1 MLKLLARFARPYSGQ
16 LVAVVVLQLATVGAI
31 LFLPA
36 LNAQIIDDGI
46 ATGDTDVIWRL
57 GGIML
62 AVALAQLATSIGS
75 VWFAAKA
82 AMSIGRDIRAAIFR
96 RVSKFS
102 SYQMSQFGPATLIT
116 RATNDVQ
123 QLQMVTLMSM
133 SLLVLAP
140 IMGAGGV
147 VMAIREDA
155 GLSWLVW
162 VSAPVVIAIMIF
174 AGLKMMPLF
183 RQMQEAIDDVNHTLR
198 EQITGMRVVR
208 AFVREAYE
216 TRRFT
221 KANQHLTDL
230 AVGVGKIFVLLFPL
244 ISLVLHGA
252 TAAVLW
258 FGGIRVD
265 AGLVEVGSLTA
276 FMQYLLQILMAVMMA
291 TMIFLMIP
299 RAMVSAKRINEVL
312 ATEPELTEGELDI
325 DDVHGNL
332 EFRDV
337 TFAYPGADEPVLS
350 DINFSAAPGQTIGI
364 IGSTGSGKT
373 TLLNLIPRLIDV
385 TSGQIL
391 IDGVPVTA
399 YSRQAL
405 SQAVG
410 MVPQK
415 AFLFSGTVAS
425 NLRFGSP
432 DATDEDIWQA
442 LDTAQAQEFVSVR
455 ETKNAVGLESSIAQG
470 GSDVSGGQRQRLAI
484 GRALAAKP
492 NIYLFDDSFSALDA
506 TNDARLRAALADQ
519 LSEATILIVAQRV
532 ATIRDADHILVL
544 ERGRIVDEGTHDQLL
559 DTSTVYQ
566 QIVASQAGAHDWNR

>member
-1 MLKLLARFARPYSGQ
+1 MLKLLARFGRPYLGHI
-16 LVAVVVLQLATVGAI
+16 LAVIALQLLTVGAI

-46 ATGDTDVIWRL
+46 AAGDTGVIWSL

-62 AVALAQLATSIGS
+62 AVAFAQLASAIAS
-75 VWFAAKA
+75 VWFAARS
-82 AMSIGRDIRAAIFR
+82 AMSIGRDLRAAIFR
-96 RVSKFS
+96 RVSRFS

-123 QLQMVTLMSM
+123 QLQMVTLMSLSM
-133 SLLVLAP
+133 LVMAP
-140 IMGAGGV
+140 IMAAGGV
-147 VMAIREDA
+147 VMALREDA

-162 VSAPVVIAIMIF
+162 VAVPIIVVIMIG

-208 AFVREAYE
+208 AFVRQDYE
-216 TRRFT
+216 TQRFT

-244 ISLVLHGA
+244 ISLVLHIA

-258 FGGIRVD
+258 FGGMRVAD
-265 AGLVEVGSLTA
+265 GLVEVGSLTA

-299 RAMVSAKRINEVL
+299 RAMVAAKRINEVL
-312 ATEPELTEGELDI
+312 ATEPELAEGTRDA
-325 DDVHGNL
+325 DDVAGHL

-337 TFAYPGADEPVLS
+337 SFSYPGADQPVLE
-350 DINFSAAPGQTIGI
+350 DISFTAAPGQTIGI

-373 TLLNLIPRLIDV
+373 TLLNLIPRLID
-385 TSGQIL
+385 TSAGQVL
-391 IDGVPVTA
+391 IDDIDVTD
-399 YSRQAL
+399 YSRAAL
-405 SQAVG
+405 SKIVG

-415 AFLFSGTVAS
+415 AYLFSGTVAS
-425 NLRFGSP
+425 NVRFGAP
-432 DATDEDIWQA
+432 DATDDDVWHA
-442 LDTAQAQEFVSVR
+442 LETAQAHDFVTAR
-455 ETKNAVGLESSIAQG
+455 QTHNAAGLASAIAQG
-470 GSDVSGGQRQRLAI
+470 GTDVSGGQRQRLAI

-492 NIYLFDDSFSALDA
+492 KIYLFDDSFSALDA
-506 TNDARLRAALADQ
+506 TTDAALRDALAEQ
-519 LSEATILIVAQRV
+519 LTEVTILIVAQRV
-532 ATIRDADHILVL
+532 ATIQNADHILVL
-544 ERGRIVDEGTHDQLL
+544 EHGRIVDAGTHEQLVES
-559 DTSTVYQ
+559 STVYQ
-566 QIVASQAGAHDWNR
+566 QIVASQVGHV

>member
-1 MLKLLARFARPYSGQ
+1 LLKLLARFARPYAGQ
-16 LVAVVVLQLATVGAI
+16 LVAVVVLQLATVSAI

-36 LNAQIIDDGI
+36 LNAEIIDDGI
-46 ATGDTDVIWRL
+46 ATGNTDVIWRL

-62 AVALAQLATSIGS
+62 AVALVQLATSIGS

-102 SYQMSQFGPATLIT
+102 SYQMAQFGPATLIT

-123 QLQMVTLMSM
+123 QLQMVSLMGM

-162 VSAPVVIAIMIF
+162 VAAPVVIAIMIG
-174 AGLKMMPLF
+174 AGMKMMPLF

-258 FGGIRVD
+258 FGGLRVE

-312 ATEPELTEGELDI
+312 ATEPELTEGQLDA
-325 DDVHGNL
+325 DGVVGHL

-337 TFAYPGADEPVLS
+337 TFKYPGADEPVLS
-350 DINFSAAPGQTIGI
+350 NINFRAAPGKTIGI

-373 TLLNLIPRLIDV
+373 TLLNLIPRLIDPSDGEV
-385 TSGQIL
+385 L
-391 IDGVPVTA
+391 IDGMPVSA
-399 YSRQAL
+399 YSRAAL
-405 SQAVG
+405 AQIVG

-425 NLRFGSP
+425 NLRFGAP
-432 DATDEDIWQA
+432 EATDDEIWQA
-442 LDTAQAQEFVSVR
+442 LETAQASEFVSVR
-455 ETKNAVGLESSIAQG
+455 ETKESVGLESSIAQG
-470 GSDVSGGQRQRLAI
+470 GTDVSGGQRQRLAI

-492 NIYLFDDSFSALDA
+492 KIYLFDDSFSALDA
-506 TNDARLRAALADQ
+506 TTDARLRAALAEQ
-519 LSEATILIVAQRV
+519 LSDATMLIVAQRV
-532 ATIRDADHILVL
+532 ATIKNADHILVL
-544 ERGRIVDEGTHDQLL
+544 EHGRIVDAGTHDELVA
-559 DTSTVYQ
+559 TSTVYQ
-566 QIVASQAGAHDWNR
+566 QIVESQVGHD

>member
-1 MLKLLARFARPYSGQ
+1 MFKLLARFARPYLGQ
-16 LVAVVVLQLATVGAI
+16 LAAVIVLQLATVGAI

-36 LNAQIIDDGI
+36 LNAQIIDDGV
-46 ATGDTDVIWRL
+46 ATGNTDVIWRL

-62 AVALAQLATSIGS
+62 AVALAQLVTSIGS

-82 AMSIGRDIRAAIFR
+82 AMSIGRDLRASIFR

-102 SYQMSQFGPATLIT
+102 SYQLSQFGPATLIT

-133 SLLVLAP
+133 SLLVMAP

-147 VMAIREDA
+147 VMALREDA

-162 VSAPVVIAIMIF
+162 VAVPIIIAIMIV

-208 AFVREAYE
+208 AFVREDYE
-216 TRRFT
+216 TQRFT
-221 KANQHLTDL
+221 TANQHLTDL

-244 ISLVLHGA
+244 ISLVLHVA

-258 FGGIRVD
+258 FGGVRVD

-291 TMIFLMIP
+291 TMIFLMLP
-299 RAMVSAKRINEVL
+299 RAMVSAKRIQEVL
-312 ATEPELTEGELDI
+312 ATDPELGQGPRDAGTVTG
-325 DDVHGNL
+325 HL

-337 TFAYPGADEPVLS
+337 TFSYPGADEPVLS
-350 DINFSAAPGQTIGI
+350 DISFTAAPGETIGI

-373 TLLNLIPRLIDV
+373 TLLNLIPRLTDATAGEV
-385 TSGQIL
+385 L
-391 IDGVPVTA
+391 IDGVPVTEF
-399 YSRQAL
+399 SRQAL
-405 SQAVG
+405 TDAVG

-425 NLRFGSP
+425 NLRFGAP
-432 DATDEDIWQA
+432 HATDDDIWRA
-442 LDTAQAQEFVSVR
+442 LETAQAKDFVAVR
-455 ETKNAVGLESSIAQG
+455 DTGGGLALDSSIAQG
-470 GSDVSGGQRQRLAI
+470 GTDVSGGQRQRLAI
-484 GRALAAKP
+484 GRTLAAKP
-492 NIYLFDDSFSALDA
+492 RIYLFDDSFSALDA
-506 TNDARLRAALADQ
+506 TTDAQLRAALLDQ
-519 LSEATILIVAQRV
+519 LADATILIVAQRV
-532 ATIRDADHILVL
+532 ATIRNADRILVL
-544 ERGRIVDEGTHDQLL
+544 EHGRIVDAGTHDQLL
-559 DTSTVYQ
+559 NTSTVYQ
-566 QIVASQAGAHDWNR
+566 EIVASQVGHD

>member
-1 MLKLLARFARPYSGQ
+1 MLKLLARFGRPYLGHI
-16 LVAVVVLQLATVGAI
+16 LAVIALQLLTVGAI

-46 ATGDTDVIWRL
+46 AAGDTGVIWSL

-62 AVALAQLATSIGS
+62 AVAFAQLASAIAS
-75 VWFAAKA
+75 VWFAARS
-82 AMSIGRDIRAAIFR
+82 AMSIGRDLRAAIFR
-96 RVSKFS
+96 RVSRFS

-123 QLQMVTLMSM
+123 QLQMVTLMSLSM
-133 SLLVLAP
+133 LVMAP
-140 IMGAGGV
+140 IMAAGGV
-147 VMAIREDA
+147 VMALREDA

-162 VSAPVVIAIMIF
+162 VAVPIIVVIMIG

-208 AFVREAYE
+208 AFVRQDYE
-216 TRRFT
+216 TQRFT

-244 ISLVLHGA
+244 ISLVLHIA

-258 FGGIRVD
+258 FGGMRVAD
-265 AGLVEVGSLTA
+265 GLVEVGSLTA

-299 RAMVSAKRINEVL
+299 RAMVAAKRINEVL
-312 ATEPELTEGELDI
+312 ATEPELAEGTRDA
-325 DDVHGNL
+325 DDVAGHL

-337 TFAYPGADEPVLS
+337 SFSYPGADQPVLE
-350 DINFSAAPGQTIGI
+350 DISFTAAPGQTIGI

-373 TLLNLIPRLIDV
+373 TLLNLIPRLID
-385 TSGQIL
+385 TSAGQVL
-391 IDGVPVTA
+391 IDDVDVTD
-399 YSRQAL
+399 YSRAAL
-405 SQAVG
+405 SKIVG

-415 AFLFSGTVAS
+415 AYLFSGTVAS
-425 NLRFGSP
+425 NVRFGAP
-432 DATDEDIWQA
+432 DATDDDVWHA
-442 LDTAQAQEFVSVR
+442 LETAQAHDFVTAR
-455 ETKNAVGLESSIAQG
+455 QTHNATGLASAIAQG
-470 GSDVSGGQRQRLAI
+470 GTDVSGGQRQRLAI

-492 NIYLFDDSFSALDA
+492 KIYLFDDSFSALDA
-506 TNDARLRAALADQ
+506 TTDAALRDALAEQ
-519 LSEATILIVAQRV
+519 LTQVTILIVAQRV
-532 ATIRDADHILVL
+532 ATIQNADHILVL
-544 ERGRIVDEGTHDQLL
+544 EHGRIVDAGTHEQLV
-559 DTSTVYQ
+559 DSSTVYQ
-566 QIVASQAGAHDWNR
+566 QIVASQVGHV

>member
-1 MLKLLARFARPYSGQ
+1 MLKLLARFGRPYLGHI
-16 LVAVVVLQLATVGAI
+16 LAVIALQLLTVGAI

-46 ATGDTDVIWRL
+46 AAGDTGVIWSL

-62 AVALAQLATSIGS
+62 AVAFAQLASAIAS
-75 VWFAAKA
+75 VWFAARS
-82 AMSIGRDIRAAIFR
+82 AMSIGRDLRAAIFR
-96 RVSKFS
+96 RVSRFS

-123 QLQMVTLMSM
+123 QLQMVTLMSLSM
-133 SLLVLAP
+133 LVMAP
-140 IMGAGGV
+140 IMAGGGV
-147 VMAIREDA
+147 VMALREDA

-162 VSAPVVIAIMIF
+162 VAVPIIVVIMIG

-208 AFVREAYE
+208 AFVRQDYE
-216 TRRFT
+216 TQRFT

-244 ISLVLHGA
+244 ISMVLHIA

-258 FGGIRVD
+258 FGGMRVAD
-265 AGLVEVGSLTA
+265 GLVEVGSLTA

-299 RAMVSAKRINEVL
+299 RAMVAAKRINEVL
-312 ATEPELTEGELDI
+312 ATEPELAEGTREA
-325 DDVHGNL
+325 DDVAGHL

-337 TFAYPGADEPVLS
+337 SFSYPGADQPVLE
-350 DINFSAAPGQTIGI
+350 DISFTAAPGQTIGI

-373 TLLNLIPRLIDV
+373 TLLNLIPRLID
-385 TSGQIL
+385 TSAGQVL
-391 IDGVPVTA
+391 IDDVDVTD
-399 YSRQAL
+399 YSRAAL
-405 SQAVG
+405 SKIVG

-415 AFLFSGTVAS
+415 AYLFSGTVAS
-425 NLRFGSP
+425 NVRFGAP
-432 DATDEDIWQA
+432 DATDDDVWHA
-442 LDTAQAQEFVSVR
+442 LETAQAHDFVTAR
-455 ETKNAVGLESSIAQG
+455 QTHNATGLASAIAQG
-470 GSDVSGGQRQRLAI
+470 GTDVSGGQRQRLAI

-492 NIYLFDDSFSALDA
+492 KIYLFDDSFSALDA
-506 TNDARLRAALADQ
+506 TTDAALRDALAEQ
-519 LSEATILIVAQRV
+519 LTQVTILIVAQRV
-532 ATIRDADHILVL
+532 ATIQNADHILVL
-544 ERGRIVDEGTHDQLL
+544 EHGRIVDAGTHEQLV
-559 DTSTVYQ
+559 DSSTVYQ
-566 QIVASQAGAHDWNR
+566 QIVASQVGHV

>member
-1 MLKLLARFARPYSGQ
+1 
-16 LVAVVVLQLATVGAI
+16 
-31 LFLPA
+31 
-36 LNAQIIDDGI
+36 
-46 ATGDTDVIWRL
+46 
-57 GGIML
+57 ML
-62 AVALAQLATSIGS
+62 AVALVQLAASISS

-102 SYQMSQFGPATLIT
+102 SYQMSQCGPATLIT

-312 ATEPELTEGELDI
+312 ATEPELTEGDLEI
-325 DDVHGNL
+325 DDVNGHL

-373 TLLNLIPRLIDV
+373 TLLNLIPRLIDA

-425 NLRFGSP
+425 NLRFGAP

-442 LDTAQAQEFVSVR
+442 LETAQAEEFVSVR

-506 TNDARLRAALADQ
+506 TTDARLRDALADQ
-519 LSEATILIVAQRV
+519 LAEATILIVAQRV

-566 QIVASQAGAHDWNR
+566 QIVASQAGAHD

>member
-1 MLKLLARFARPYSGQ
+1 MLKLLARFARPYAGQ
-16 LVAVVVLQLATVGAI
+16 LVAVVVLQLATVSAI

-36 LNAQIIDDGI
+36 LNAEIIDDGI
-46 ATGDTDVIWRL
+46 ATGNADVIWRL

-62 AVALAQLATSIGS
+62 AVALVQLATSIGS

-123 QLQMVTLMSM
+123 QLQMVSLMGM

-162 VSAPVVIAIMIF
+162 VAAPVVIAIMIG
-174 AGLKMMPLF
+174 AGMKMMPLF

-258 FGGIRVD
+258 FGGLRVE

-299 RAMVSAKRINEVL
+299 RAVVSAKRINEVL
-312 ATEPELTEGELDI
+312 ATEPELTEGQLDA
-325 DDVHGNL
+325 DGVVGHL

-337 TFAYPGADEPVLS
+337 TFSYPGADEPVLS
-350 DINFSAAPGQTIGI
+350 NISFRAAPGKTIGI

-373 TLLNLIPRLIDV
+373 TLLNLIPRLIDPSDGEV
-385 TSGQIL
+385 L
-391 IDGVPVTA
+391 IDGMPVSA
-399 YSRQAL
+399 YSREAL
-405 SQAVG
+405 AQIVG

-425 NLRFGSP
+425 NLRFGAP
-432 DATDEDIWQA
+432 DATDDEIWQA
-442 LDTAQAQEFVSVR
+442 LETAQASEFVSVR
-455 ETKNAVGLESSIAQG
+455 ETKEAVGLESSIAQG
-470 GSDVSGGQRQRLAI
+470 GTDVSGGQRQRLAI

-492 NIYLFDDSFSALDA
+492 KIYLFDDSFSALDA
-506 TNDARLRAALADQ
+506 TTDARLRAALAEQ
-519 LSEATILIVAQRV
+519 LSDATMLIVAQRV
-532 ATIRDADHILVL
+532 ATIKNADHILVL
-544 ERGRIVDEGTHDQLL
+544 EHGRIVDAGTHDELVA
-559 DTSTVYQ
+559 TSTVYQ
-566 QIVASQAGAHDWNR
+566 QIVESQVGHD

>member
-1 MLKLLARFARPYSGQ
+1 MLKLLARFARPYIGQ

-46 ATGDTDVIWRL
+46 ATGNTEVIWRL

-62 AVALAQLATSIGS
+62 AVALVQLAASISS

-183 RQMQEAIDDVNHTLR
+183 RKMQEAIDDVNHTLR

-312 ATEPELTEGELDI
+312 ATEPELTEGDLDV
-325 DDVHGNL
+325 DDVIGHL

-337 TFAYPGADEPVLS
+337 TVAYPGADAPVLS

-373 TLLNLIPRLIDV
+373 TLLNLIPRLMDA

-425 NLRFGSP
+425 NLRFGAP
-432 DATDEDIWQA
+432 HATDDEIWEA
-442 LDTAQAQEFVSVR
+442 LETAQAEEFVSVR
-455 ETKNAVGLESSIAQG
+455 ETKHAVGLDSSIAQG

-492 NIYLFDDSFSALDA
+492 SIYLFDDSFSALDA
-506 TNDARLRAALADQ
+506 TTDARLRDALADQ
-519 LSEATILIVAQRV
+519 LADATILIVAQRV

-544 ERGRIVDEGTHDQLL
+544 EHGRIVDEGTHDQLL

-566 QIVASQAGAHDWNR
+566 QIVASQAGVAHD

>member
-1 MLKLLARFARPYSGQ
+1 MLKLLARFGRPYLGHI
-16 LVAVVVLQLATVGAI
+16 LAVIALQLLTVGAI

-46 ATGDTDVIWRL
+46 AAGDTGVIWSL

-62 AVALAQLATSIGS
+62 AVAFAQLASAIAS
-75 VWFAAKA
+75 VWFAARS
-82 AMSIGRDIRAAIFR
+82 AMSIGRDLRAAIFR
-96 RVSKFS
+96 RVSRFS

-123 QLQMVTLMSM
+123 QLQMVTLMSLSM
-133 SLLVLAP
+133 LVMAP
-140 IMGAGGV
+140 IMAAGGV
-147 VMAIREDA
+147 VMALREDA

-162 VSAPVVIAIMIF
+162 VAVPIIVVIMVG

-208 AFVREAYE
+208 AFVRQDYE
-216 TRRFT
+216 TQRFT

-244 ISLVLHGA
+244 ISMVLHIA

-258 FGGIRVD
+258 FGGMRVAD
-265 AGLVEVGSLTA
+265 GLVEVGSLTA

-299 RAMVSAKRINEVL
+299 RAMVAAKRINEVL
-312 ATEPELTEGELDI
+312 ATEPELAEGTRDA
-325 DDVHGNL
+325 DDVAGHL

-337 TFAYPGADEPVLS
+337 SFSYPGADQPVLE
-350 DINFSAAPGQTIGI
+350 DISFTAAPGQTIGI

-373 TLLNLIPRLIDV
+373 TLLNLIPRLID
-385 TSGQIL
+385 TSAGQVL
-391 IDGVPVTA
+391 IDDVDVTD
-399 YSRQAL
+399 YSRAAL
-405 SQAVG
+405 SKIVG

-415 AFLFSGTVAS
+415 AYLFSGTVAS
-425 NLRFGSP
+425 NVRFGAP
-432 DATDEDIWQA
+432 DATDDEVWHA
-442 LDTAQAQEFVSVR
+442 LETAQAHDFVTAR
-455 ETKNAVGLESSIAQG
+455 QTHNATGLASAIAQG
-470 GSDVSGGQRQRLAI
+470 GTDVSGGQRQRLAI

-492 NIYLFDDSFSALDA
+492 KIYLFDDSFSALDA
-506 TNDARLRAALADQ
+506 TTDAALRDALAEQ
-519 LSEATILIVAQRV
+519 LTEVTILIVAQRV
-532 ATIRDADHILVL
+532 ATIQNADHILVL
-544 ERGRIVDEGTHDQLL
+544 EHGRIVDAGTHEQLVES
-559 DTSTVYQ
+559 STVYQ
-566 QIVASQAGAHDWNR
+566 QIVASQVGHV

>member
-1 MLKLLARFARPYSGQ
+1 MLKLLARFGRPYLGHI
-16 LVAVVVLQLATVGAI
+16 LAVIALQLLTVGAI

-46 ATGDTDVIWRL
+46 AAGDTGVIWSL

-62 AVALAQLATSIGS
+62 AVAFAQLASAIAS
-75 VWFAAKA
+75 VWFAARS
-82 AMSIGRDIRAAIFR
+82 AMSIGRDLRAAIFR
-96 RVSKFS
+96 RVSRFS

-123 QLQMVTLMSM
+123 QLQMVTLMSLSM
-133 SLLVLAP
+133 LVMAP
-140 IMGAGGV
+140 IMAAGGV
-147 VMAIREDA
+147 VMALREDA

-162 VSAPVVIAIMIF
+162 VAVPIIVVIMVG

-208 AFVREAYE
+208 AFVRQDYE
-216 TRRFT
+216 TQRFT

-244 ISLVLHGA
+244 ISLVLHIA

-258 FGGIRVD
+258 FGGMRVAD
-265 AGLVEVGSLTA
+265 GLVEVGSLTA

-299 RAMVSAKRINEVL
+299 RAMVAAKRINEVL
-312 ATEPELTEGELDI
+312 ATEPELAEGTRDA
-325 DDVHGNL
+325 DDVAGHL

-337 TFAYPGADEPVLS
+337 SFSYPGADQPVLE
-350 DINFSAAPGQTIGI
+350 DISFTAAPGQTIGI

-373 TLLNLIPRLIDV
+373 TLLNLIPRLID
-385 TSGQIL
+385 TSAGQVL
-391 IDGVPVTA
+391 IDDVDVTD
-399 YSRQAL
+399 YSRAAL
-405 SQAVG
+405 SKIVG

-415 AFLFSGTVAS
+415 AYLFSGTVAS
-425 NLRFGSP
+425 NVRFGAP
-432 DATDEDIWQA
+432 DATDDEVWHA
-442 LDTAQAQEFVSVR
+442 LETAQAHDFVTAR
-455 ETKNAVGLESSIAQG
+455 QTHNAAGLASAIAQG
-470 GSDVSGGQRQRLAI
+470 GTDVSGGQRQRLAI

-492 NIYLFDDSFSALDA
+492 KIYLFDDSFSALDA
-506 TNDARLRAALADQ
+506 TTDAALRDALAEQ
-519 LSEATILIVAQRV
+519 LTEVTILIVAQRV
-532 ATIRDADHILVL
+532 ATIQNADHILVL
-544 ERGRIVDEGTHDQLL
+544 EHGRIVDGGTHEQLVES
-559 DTSTVYQ
+559 STVYQ
-566 QIVASQAGAHDWNR
+566 QIVASQVGHV

>member
-1 MLKLLARFARPYSGQ
+1 MLKLLARFGRPYLGHI
-16 LVAVVVLQLATVGAI
+16 LAVIALQLLTVGAI

-46 ATGDTDVIWRL
+46 ATGDTGVIWSL

-62 AVALAQLATSIGS
+62 AVAFAQLASAIAS
-75 VWFAAKA
+75 VWFAART
-82 AMSIGRDIRAAIFR
+82 AMSIGRDLRAAIFR
-96 RVSKFS
+96 RVSRFS

-123 QLQMVTLMSM
+123 QLQMVTLMSLSM
-133 SLLVLAP
+133 LVMAP
-140 IMGAGGV
+140 IMAAGGV
-147 VMAIREDA
+147 VMALREDA

-162 VSAPVVIAIMIF
+162 VAVPIIIVIMIG

-208 AFVREAYE
+208 AFVREDYE
-216 TRRFT
+216 TQRFT

-244 ISLVLHGA
+244 ISLVLHIA

-258 FGGIRVD
+258 FGGMRVAD
-265 AGLVEVGSLTA
+265 GLVEVGSLTA

-299 RAMVSAKRINEVL
+299 RAMVAAKRINEVL
-312 ATEPELTEGELDI
+312 ATEPALTEGNRDA
-325 DDVHGNL
+325 DDVAGHL

-337 TFAYPGADEPVLS
+337 SFSYPGADEPVLEDVS
-350 DINFSAAPGQTIGI
+350 FTAAPGQTIGI

-373 TLLNLIPRLIDV
+373 TLLNLIPRLID
-385 TSGQIL
+385 TSAGQVL
-391 IDGVPVTA
+391 IDDVDVTD
-399 YSRQAL
+399 YSRAAL
-405 SQAVG
+405 SKIVG

-415 AFLFSGTVAS
+415 AYLFSGTVAS
-425 NLRFGSP
+425 NVRFGAP
-432 DATDEDIWQA
+432 DATDDDVWHA
-442 LDTAQAQEFVSVR
+442 LETAQANDFVTAR
-455 ETKNAVGLESSIAQG
+455 QTHNAAGLASAIAQG
-470 GSDVSGGQRQRLAI
+470 GTDVSGGQRQRLAI

-492 NIYLFDDSFSALDA
+492 KIYLFDDSFSALDA
-506 TNDARLRAALADQ
+506 TTDAALRDALAEQ
-519 LSEATILIVAQRV
+519 LTQVTILIVAQRV
-532 ATIRDADHILVL
+532 ATIQNADHILVL
-544 ERGRIVDEGTHDQLL
+544 EHGRIVDAGTHDQLV
-559 DTSTVYQ
+559 DSSTVYQ
-566 QIVASQAGAHDWNR
+566 QIVASQVGHV

>member
-1 MLKLLARFARPYSGQ
+1 LLKLLARFGRPYLGHI
-16 LVAVVVLQLATVGAI
+16 LAVIALQLLTVGAI

-46 ATGDTDVIWRL
+46 AAGDTGVIWSL

-62 AVALAQLATSIGS
+62 AVAFAQLASAIAS
-75 VWFAAKA
+75 VWFAARS
-82 AMSIGRDIRAAIFR
+82 AMSIGRDLRAAIFR
-96 RVSKFS
+96 RVSRFS

-123 QLQMVTLMSM
+123 QLQMVTLMSLSM
-133 SLLVLAP
+133 LVMAP
-140 IMGAGGV
+140 IMAAGGV
-147 VMAIREDA
+147 VMALREDA

-162 VSAPVVIAIMIF
+162 VAVPIIVVIMIG

-208 AFVREAYE
+208 AFVRQDYE
-216 TRRFT
+216 TQRFT

-244 ISLVLHGA
+244 ISLVLHIA

-258 FGGIRVD
+258 FGGMRVAD
-265 AGLVEVGSLTA
+265 GLVEVGSLTA

-299 RAMVSAKRINEVL
+299 RAMVAAKRINEVL
-312 ATEPELTEGELDI
+312 ATEPELAEGTRDA
-325 DDVHGNL
+325 DDVAGHL

-337 TFAYPGADEPVLS
+337 SFSYPGADQPVLE
-350 DINFSAAPGQTIGI
+350 DISFTAAPGQTIGI

-373 TLLNLIPRLIDV
+373 TLLNLIPRLID
-385 TSGQIL
+385 TSAGQVL
-391 IDGVPVTA
+391 IDDVDVTD
-399 YSRQAL
+399 YSRAAL
-405 SQAVG
+405 SKIVG

-415 AFLFSGTVAS
+415 AYLFSGTVAS
-425 NLRFGSP
+425 NVRFGAP
-432 DATDEDIWQA
+432 DATDDDVWHA
-442 LDTAQAQEFVSVR
+442 LETAQAHDFVTAR
-455 ETKNAVGLESSIAQG
+455 QTHNATGLASAIAQG
-470 GSDVSGGQRQRLAI
+470 GTDVSGGQRQRLAI

-492 NIYLFDDSFSALDA
+492 KIYLFDDSFSALDA
-506 TNDARLRAALADQ
+506 TTGAALRDALAEQ
-519 LSEATILIVAQRV
+519 LTQVTILIVAQRV
-532 ATIRDADHILVL
+532 ATIQNADHILVL
-544 ERGRIVDEGTHDQLL
+544 EHGRIVDAGTHEQLVES
-559 DTSTVYQ
+559 STVYQ
-566 QIVASQAGAHDWNR
+566 QIVASQVGHV

>member
-1 MLKLLARFARPYSGQ
+1 MVNLLARFARPYIGQ

-46 ATGDTDVIWRL
+46 ATGNTDVIWRL

-62 AVALAQLATSIGS
+62 AVALVQLAASIGS
-75 VWFAAKA
+75 VWFAAKS

-96 RVSKFS
+96 RVSGFS

-123 QLQMVTLMSM
+123 QLQMVSLMGM

-140 IMGAGGV
+140 IMGIGGV

-162 VSAPVVIAIMIF
+162 IAAPVVIGIMIF
-174 AGLKMMPLF
+174 AGLKMLPLF

-312 ATEPELTEGELDI
+312 ATEPELTEGSLET
-325 DDVHGNL
+325 DDVLGYL
-332 EFRDV
+332 EFRNV
-337 TFAYPGADEPVLS
+337 SFSYPGAEEPVLS
-350 DINFSAAPGQTIGI
+350 NINFRAAPGQTIGI

-373 TLLNLIPRLIDV
+373 TLLNLIPRLIDPSDGEV
-385 TSGQIL
+385 L
-391 IDGVPVTA
+391 IDGVPVSA
-399 YSRQAL
+399 YSRDAL
-405 SQAVG
+405 ANAVG

-425 NLRFGSP
+425 NLRFGAP
-432 DATDEDIWQA
+432 EATDDDIWQA
-442 LDTAQAQEFVSVR
+442 LETAQAKDFVAVR
-455 ETKNAVGLESSIAQG
+455 ETKDALGLESSIAQG

-492 NIYLFDDSFSALDA
+492 KIYLFDDSFSALDA
-506 TNDARLRAALADQ
+506 TTDAALRAALAEQ
-519 LSEATILIVAQRV
+519 LTDATILIVAQRV

-544 ERGRIVDEGTHDQLL
+544 EHGRIVDAGTHDQLL

-566 QIVASQAGAHDWNR
+566 QIVASQVGHE